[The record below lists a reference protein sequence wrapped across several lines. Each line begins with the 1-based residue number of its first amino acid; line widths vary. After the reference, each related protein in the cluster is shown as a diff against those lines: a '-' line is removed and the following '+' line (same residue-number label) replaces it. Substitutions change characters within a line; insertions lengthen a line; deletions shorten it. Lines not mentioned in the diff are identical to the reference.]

1 MYGEMLREEMKE
13 GGRSSGGGGGTGG
26 MGGLSRWWV
35 FIYMGR
41 ADGMGREFLDAG
53 WLRSGWYGGVDG
65 DGERVEIGK
74 MAEDFG

>member
-1 MYGEMLREEMKE
+1 
-13 GGRSSGGGGGTGG
+13 

-53 WLRSGWYGGVDG
+53 WLRSGWFGGVDG